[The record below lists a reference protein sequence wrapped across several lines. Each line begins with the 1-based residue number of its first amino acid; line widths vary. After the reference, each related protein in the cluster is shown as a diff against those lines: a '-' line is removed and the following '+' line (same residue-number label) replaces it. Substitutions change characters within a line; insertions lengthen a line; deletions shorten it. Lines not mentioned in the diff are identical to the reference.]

1 VARPSP
7 HRPGRL
13 LTRLSAR
20 HTISRTAIAG
30 IALGGVIVLAL
41 SALALL
47 LVLRRRR
54 RKRPLDADDGPP
66 LRKPPLVDSPP
77 LPPPAYEPRSP
88 QTAVYADP
96 PKVPWALDTE
106 AQAQAVPRL
115 V

>member
-1 VARPSP
+1 VSSTPLRTAPA
-7 HRPGRL
+7 RL

-54 RKRPLDADDGPP
+54 RKPPHASDDA
-66 LRKPPLVDSPP
+66 KSSPP
-77 LPPPAYEPRSP
+77 PPPPYEPRSP

-96 PKVPWALDTE
+96 PKVPWALDT
-106 AQAQAVPRL
+106 AAQAVPGR